1 METTSKAPRHIGRR
15 IGRIREMLGVKQET
29 LAEQMGITQQ
39 AVSKLEQ
46 SEELE
51 ENTLERVAKALGV
64 PAEAIKNF
72 NDESVFNIIS
82 NTFSDFKDH
91 AVASALNYHCSF
103 NPFDEIRKLN
113 QDKEELYKSLLKE
126 KDEKIA
132 LLEQLVKGK

>member
-1 METTSKAPRHIGRR
+1 METTSKAQRHVGRR

-51 ENTLERVAKALGV
+51 DKTLERVAKALGI
-64 PAEAIKNF
+64 PTEAIKFF
-72 NDESVFNIIS
+72 NEESVFNIVS
-82 NTFSDFKDH
+82 NTFTDFKDH
-91 AVASALNYHCSF
+91 SIASALNYHCSF

-132 LLEQLVKGK
+132 LLEQIVKGK